1 MLRNDDSDNAFIV
14 LAAKEVVT
22 GDTKILALVNSDKNL
37 SKIKRVQTDIVFS
50 LQTLAS
56 EMLLRKLSGENMDTD
71 NLMDLLFQDG
81 N

>member
-37 SKIKRVQTDIVFS
+37 SKINRVQTDIVFS

-81 N
+81 H

>member
-1 MLRNDDSDNAFIV
+1 VLRNDDSENAFIV
-14 LAAKEVVT
+14 RAAKEVVT

-81 N
+81 H

>member
-14 LAAKEVVT
+14 LAAKEVVS

-37 SKIKRVQTDIVFS
+37 SKIKRVQPDIVFS

-56 EMLLRKLSGENMDTD
+56 ELLLRKLSGEKMEAG
-71 NLMDLLFQDG
+71 NLMDLLFQESH
-81 N
+81 